1 MTWLVSGVLIIVLSS
16 YVALPLALSLYVPQ
30 LAAQHGLRLQVERVR
45 VEPLKARLLFSGV
58 RAETTGGL
66 PIEWSGIEAQVDLA
80 ALLSG
85 RFALGSLR
93 LSDAKLPAGEPRT
106 GKLDA
111 IPAMPVALLEKI
123 GVGELVVDR
132 AELVTI
138 SETLGRPVTVDWLRV
153 ESLDDAF
160 RPKGA
165 TVQADVSIGEGRSTF
180 HGRLAV
186 NAADWTLDTEIR
198 ASDVPIDGFP
208 ALNRF
213 DGALRGRLD
222 GSGPLRF
229 VYSSST
235 GAFSLTTG
243 GRWAIEGLKIE
254 LPDVV
259 ISETRA
265 EWNGAAFMAFTE
277 DAVVETLGIDAELR
291 LRALAVDVGDTLQV
305 EAAALA
311 LQVAASQTPRTRLSV
326 EGNSPEVRFSGKGGA
341 FEAID
346 VEAGNVASHATL
358 TFGDGLGVEIDRLA
372 SGALTA
378 KLPADRSIDV
388 ERLGVEGIATG
399 SNTDVVSVAAATA
412 ERVEWQGFAT
422 AQGHGTAARLAV
434 QELEH
439 HAGGE
444 LRFALA
450 SAEIIDGRG
459 EAPDLRLR
467 DVMLDSVALSPAG
480 VVADGVQVADARL
493 ASETGTFVLERLSVD
508 GFERVAG
515 GAVNAASKRIRPSG
529 PALPGEQGTASGS
542 GVEHDDGAA
551 VSGQAPQAWKARRVR
566 IGHVDVETG
575 GTSYTLQRLAL
586 VDAMDDEGH
595 GSARVARVGALEHR
609 FGGSRIVFEELVA
622 ASPAWREGQGSSK
635 AIEAASLALDTADG
649 RRWRSDGWSLGGVEA
664 AALALPEERQE
675 ALTFEAPLLGKA
687 GAPDY
692 DFGGLVIRG
701 IANTV
706 RETAGALLKSG

>member
-30 LAAQHGLRLQVERVR
+30 LAAQHGLRLHVERVR
-45 VEPLKARLLFSGV
+45 IEPLKARFLFSDV

-93 LSDAKLPAGEPRT
+93 LIDAKLFAGEPWT
-106 GKLDA
+106 GEVDA
-111 IPAMPVALLEKI
+111 IPAIPVDLLEKMS
-123 GVGELVVDR
+123 VGELVVDR

-138 SETLGRPVTVDWLRV
+138 SETLGHPVTIDWLRV

-165 TVQADVSIGEGRSTF
+165 MVQADVSIGEGRSTF
-180 HGRLAV
+180 QGRFAV

-198 ASDVPIDGFP
+198 ANDVPLDGFP
-208 ALNRF
+208 ALDRF

-229 VYSSST
+229 VYSSAT

-254 LPDVV
+254 LPDAV

-265 EWNGAAFMAFTE
+265 EWDGAAFMAFTE

-291 LRALAVDVGDTLQV
+291 LHALAVDVGDTLQV

-311 LQVAASQTPRTRLSV
+311 LQVAASQTPRARLSV
-326 EGNSPEVRFSGKGGA
+326 EGNSPEVRFSDKGSA
-341 FEAID
+341 FEVID
-346 VEAGNVASHATL
+346 VEARNVASHATL

-378 KLPADRSIDV
+378 KLPAGRSIDV
-388 ERLGVEGIATG
+388 ERLRIEGIATG
-399 SNTDVVSVAAATA
+399 SNTDVVSVAAATT

-434 QELEH
+434 QEFER

-459 EAPDLRLR
+459 DPPDLRLR

-515 GAVNAASKRIRPSG
+515 GAVNVASKRIRPTG
-529 PALPGEQGTASGS
+529 PALPGEQEAVSGS
-542 GVEHDDGAA
+542 GVEHAGAPR
-551 VSGQAPQAWKARRVR
+551 SGQAPQAWKARRVR

-575 GTSYTLQRLAL
+575 GTSYTLRRLVL
-586 VDAMDDEGH
+586 VDTMDDEGR
-595 GSARVARVGALEHR
+595 GSARVARIGALEHR
-609 FGGSRIVFEELVA
+609 FDGNRIVFEELVA
-622 ASPAWREGQGSSK
+622 ASPAWSEGEGSSK
-635 AIEAASLALDTADG
+635 AIEAASLTLDTADG
-649 RRWRSDGWSLGGVEA
+649 RRWRSDGWSLGGVETTA
-664 AALALPEERQE
+664 PALPEERQE
-675 ALTFEAPLLGKA
+675 AFTSEAPLRGKA
-687 GAPDY
+687 GAPGY

-706 RETAGALLKSG
+706 RETAGALLKAE